1 MKKSRRKFTAEFK
14 AKVAIEAIKEI
25 KTISELAQLYQVHPN
40 LITHWKKEFL
50 ANAGK
55 VFNASNDESEEVK
68 KLKKDNE
75 EFRKAFIKSP
85 GVVDVSIGQPI
96 PSVGRKPD
104 ELMREVED
112 WIEAEMRRLDPE
124 AYY

>member
-25 KTISELAQLYQVHPN
+25 KTISELAQIYQVHPN

-55 VFNASNDESEEVK
+55 VFNAGKDESDEVK
-68 KLKKDNE
+68 KLKKENE
-75 EFRKAFIKSP
+75 ELIYQ
-85 GVVDVSIGQPI
+85 IGQL
-96 PSVGRKPD
+96 SVDINWLKKKV
-104 ELMREVED
+104 L
-112 WIEAEMRRLDPE
+112 
-124 AYY
+124 

>member
-25 KTISELAQLYQVHPN
+25 KTVSELSQIYQIHPN

-55 VFNASNDESEEVK
+55 VFNAGKDESDEVQ
-68 KLKKDNE
+68 KLKKENE
-75 EFRKAFIKSP
+75 ELIHQ
-85 GVVDVSIGQPI
+85 IGQL
-96 PSVGRKPD
+96 SVDINLLKKKV
-104 ELMREVED
+104 L
-112 WIEAEMRRLDPE
+112 
-124 AYY
+124 

>member
-25 KTISELAQLYQVHPN
+25 KTISELAQIYQVHPN

-55 VFNASNDESEEVK
+55 VFNVANDESDEVK
-68 KLKKDNE
+68 RLKKENE
-75 EFRKAFIKSP
+75 ELIHQ
-85 GVVDVSIGQPI
+85 IGQL
-96 PSVGRKPD
+96 SVDINWLKKKV
-104 ELMREVED
+104 L
-112 WIEAEMRRLDPE
+112 
-124 AYY
+124 

>member
-68 KLKKDNE
+68 KLKKENE
-75 EFRKAFIKSP
+75 ELIHQ
-85 GVVDVSIGQPI
+85 IGQL
-96 PSVGRKPD
+96 SVDINWLKKRFYDTIGDSQTDDRT
-104 ELMREVED
+104 
-112 WIEAEMRRLDPE
+112 
-124 AYY
+124 

>member
-25 KTISELAQLYQVHPN
+25 KTVSELAQIYQVHPN

-55 VFNASNDESEEVK
+55 VFNVAKDESDEVK
-68 KLKKDNE
+68 KLKKENE
-75 EFRKAFIKSP
+75 ELIHQ
-85 GVVDVSIGQPI
+85 IGQL
-96 PSVGRKPD
+96 SVDINWLKKKV
-104 ELMREVED
+104 L
-112 WIEAEMRRLDPE
+112 
-124 AYY
+124 

>member
-14 AKVAIEAIKEI
+14 AKVAIETIKLI
-25 KTISELAQLYQVHPN
+25 KTISELTQIYQVHPN

-68 KLKKDNE
+68 KLKQENE
-75 EFRKAFIKSP
+75 ELIHQ
-85 GVVDVSIGQPI
+85 IGQL
-96 PSVGRKPD
+96 SVDINWLKKRFYDTIGNTQGIDRQ
-104 ELMREVED
+104 R
-112 WIEAEMRRLDPE
+112 
-124 AYY
+124 

>member
-25 KTISELAQLYQVHPN
+25 KTISELAQIYEVHPN

-55 VFNASNDESEEVK
+55 VFNVANDESDEVK
-68 KLKKDNE
+68 RLKKENE
-75 EFRKAFIKSP
+75 ELIHQ
-85 GVVDVSIGQPI
+85 IGQL
-96 PSVGRKPD
+96 SVDINWLKKKV
-104 ELMREVED
+104 L
-112 WIEAEMRRLDPE
+112 
-124 AYY
+124 